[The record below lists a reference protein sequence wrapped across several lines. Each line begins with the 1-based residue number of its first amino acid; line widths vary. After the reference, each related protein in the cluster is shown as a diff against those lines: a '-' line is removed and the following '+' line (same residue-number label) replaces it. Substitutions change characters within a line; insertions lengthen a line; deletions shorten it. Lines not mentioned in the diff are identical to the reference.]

1 MAKNPPAPAPDPVPP
16 VIVGEVRYSL
26 PELLKEI
33 EVERRESAFAMETI
47 EQVEIRKMFANR
59 RRHARDKK

>member
-1 MAKNPPAPAPDPVPP
+1 MTKNPPAPTPDSAPLPAVR
-16 VIVGEVRYSL
+16 EVRYSL